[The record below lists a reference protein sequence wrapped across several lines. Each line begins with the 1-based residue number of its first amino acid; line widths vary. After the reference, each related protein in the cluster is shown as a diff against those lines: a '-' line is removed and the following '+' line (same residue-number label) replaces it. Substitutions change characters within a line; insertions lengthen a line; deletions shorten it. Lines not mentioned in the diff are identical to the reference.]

1 MGLVFPCNGVRDW
14 YKPSRELKVVIGD
27 PLLYDNISNNTQ
39 VSLQMGK
46 IFDCP
51 LAGITIID
59 NDRIWCKS
67 IHCPGLSIWTE
78 HPRRFTYANYLLLT
92 GKHEV
97 LVVEDALKD
106 AR

>member
-1 MGLVFPCNGVRDW
+1 MGRMF
-14 YKPSRELKVVIGD
+14 E
-27 PLLYDNISNNTQ
+27 
-39 VSLQMGK
+39 
-46 IFDCP
+46 CP
-51 LAGITIID
+51 LAGISFID

-67 IHCPGLSIWTE
+67 VFCPGLPKWEE
-78 HPRRFTYANYLLLT
+78 HSRRFTYANYLLMM